1 MNFFWRGGEI
11 TYCEIKVVTRRNK
24 CEFYSHNVKKYE
36 NLNLQSVIQSEVKRK
51 TNIYIKLAT

>member
-51 TNIYIKLAT
+51 TNKNTQH